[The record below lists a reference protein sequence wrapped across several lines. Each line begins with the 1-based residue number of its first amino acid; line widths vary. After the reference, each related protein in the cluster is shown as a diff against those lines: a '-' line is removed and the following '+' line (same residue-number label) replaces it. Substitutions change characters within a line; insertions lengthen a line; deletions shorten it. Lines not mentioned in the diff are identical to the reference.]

1 MKAKAMIK
9 FLAALMLLCPVLGI
23 VSCEGSNPA
32 VSAIG
37 GSGSHTEDNSSG
49 TEDTED
55 PDPEQDQNHN
65 DEENQGDMETVK
77 NIVLTIGGS
86 RFTAVLEDNAATQA
100 FAAMLPVTLLMEEL
114 NGNEKYHYLDEG
126 LPVSSERPGTI
137 REGDLMLWG
146 SSCVVLFYETFQSSY
161 SYTRL
166 GRIENPEGLAE
177 AVGSGSV
184 QVSFSR

>member
-1 MKAKAMIK
+1 MKTKAMIK
-9 FLAALMLLCPVLGI
+9 FITALMLLCPVAGI
-23 VSCEGSNPA
+23 ASCEESNPA
-32 VSAIG
+32 VPALG
-37 GSGSHTEDNSSG
+37 GSGSQTEDDGSG

-55 PDPEQDQNHN
+55 PEQDQNNN
-65 DEENQGDMETVK
+65 DEDNQGDMEPVK

-86 RFTAVLEDNAATQA
+86 RFTAVLEDNAAAQA
-100 FAAMLPVTLLMEEL
+100 FAEMLPVTLLMEEL

-184 QVSFSR
+184 QVGFSR

>member
-1 MKAKAMIK
+1 MKTKAMIR
-9 FLAALMLLCPVLGI
+9 FIAALMLLCPVIG
-23 VSCEGSNPA
+23 VASCEESNTYVP
-32 VSAIG
+32 SAG
-37 GSGSHTEDNSSG
+37 TSGSHTEDDGSG
-49 TEDTED
+49 TEGTE
-55 PDPEQDQNHN
+55 DPEQDQNQN
-65 DEENQGDMETVK
+65 DEENQGDMESDK
-77 NIVLTIGGS
+77 DIVLTIGGS
-86 RFTAVLEDNAATQA
+86 RFTAVLEDNAAAEA
-100 FAAMLPVTLLMEEL
+100 FAAMLPMTLLMEEL

-161 SYTRL
+161 CYTRL